1 MSSDDAQMEQ
11 LLLQS
16 QTLKTRIAEVG
27 DMRPGSL
34 VERYR
39 KCGKPNCRCAKRGA
53 QGHGPDWILTRE
65 VNGKTVTKAIPA
77 GSAVQQTRAQ
87 IEEYKRFRE
96 LTRELVQVNERLCDA
111 RLHSSEA
118 APGGVKKNRA
128 RRRTGR

>member
-1 MSSDDAQMEQ
+1 MSSDNAQMEQ
-11 LLLQS
+11 WLAQS
-16 QTLKTRIAEVG
+16 QKLKTQIAEVG

-39 KCGKPNCRCAKRGA
+39 KCGKPNCHCAKRGA
-53 QGHGPDWILTRE
+53 NGHGPDWILTRA

-77 GSAVQQTRAQ
+77 GPAVQQTRAQ

-96 LTRELVQVNERLCDA
+96 LTRELVQVNERICDA
-111 RLHSSEA
+111 RLHSPEA
-118 APGGVKKNRA
+118 APGEVKKNRA